1 MNEFEVLCETN
12 IVDLTTMMIGAI
24 LSFAVLIY
32 IIYITIRKNQKP
44 MPAKNIIIPRE
55 LFEKL
60 VSSLDESHP
69 ASYFEE
75 LRLKGL
81 EQLKATDAYDIDALT
96 KLIGVDV
103 GDIINDIIKILD
115 DGKINFKDTPHAL
128 HLYGVLKKLKD
139 RLPELGREIRDIE
152 IEEFK
157 LLIVEVIDAADVL
170 KKTNGGVV

>member
-1 MNEFEVLCETN
+1 MNELEALFETN
-12 IVDLTTMMIGAI
+12 TVDLITIVIVAI

-32 IIYITIRKNQKP
+32 MIYTIIQKNKKI
-44 MPAKNIIIPRE
+44 MSAKNIIIPRE

-60 VSSLDESHP
+60 VKSLDESHP

-81 EQLKATDAYDIDALT
+81 EQLKTTDAYDIDALT
-96 KLIGVDV
+96 NLIGEDV
-103 GDIINDIIKILD
+103 GNIINNIIKILD
-115 DGKINFKDTPHAL
+115 DGKINLKDIPAAA
-128 HLYGVLKKLKD
+128 HLYGGLKALKD

-157 LLIVEVIDAADVL
+157 LLIVEVIDAADIL
-170 KKTNGGVV
+170 TKTNGGKR